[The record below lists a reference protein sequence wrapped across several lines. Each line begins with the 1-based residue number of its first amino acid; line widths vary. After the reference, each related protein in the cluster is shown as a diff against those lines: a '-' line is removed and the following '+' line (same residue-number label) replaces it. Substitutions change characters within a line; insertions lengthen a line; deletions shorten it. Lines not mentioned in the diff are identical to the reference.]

1 MEVKNIKLR
10 NIQYTSLTDREYEV
24 LNYVMQGYTNKEIAE
39 ILMITHHTVKAH
51 VASILKK
58 TGARNRLHVSMIAT
72 EKGLINPH
80 QD

>member
-1 MEVKNIKLR
+1 MKNIKLR
-10 NIQYTSLTDREYEV
+10 DIQNKNLTDREYEV

-39 ILMITHHTVKAH
+39 ILMVTHHTIKAH

-58 TGARNRLHVSMIAT
+58 TGARNRLQVSMIAN